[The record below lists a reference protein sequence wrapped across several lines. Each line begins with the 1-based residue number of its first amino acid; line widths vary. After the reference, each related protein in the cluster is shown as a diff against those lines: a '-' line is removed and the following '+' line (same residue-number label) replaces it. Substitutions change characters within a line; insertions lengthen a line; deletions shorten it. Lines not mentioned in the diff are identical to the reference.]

1 MAQIVNSFAKF
12 RLKLKKLGITTRQ
25 FWYDLKQIPYDYTV
39 GVGNGFKGLG
49 LINRVPD
56 EIWMRRFMIFW
67 RRQGSRPF
75 SRERKARKAKWLS
88 EEALQIAVKRREVK
102 SKRERKNIPIWMQSS
117 KEYQGY
123 LWKDFLSNQCKKNR
137 GKQQNGK
144 D

>member
-56 EIWMRRFMIFW
+56 EIWMRRFMIF
-67 RRQGSRPF
+67 
-75 SRERKARKAKWLS
+75 
-88 EEALQIAVKRREVK
+88 
-102 SKRERKNIPIWMQSS
+102 
-117 KEYQGY
+117 
-123 LWKDFLSNQCKKNR
+123 
-137 GKQQNGK
+137 
-144 D
+144 